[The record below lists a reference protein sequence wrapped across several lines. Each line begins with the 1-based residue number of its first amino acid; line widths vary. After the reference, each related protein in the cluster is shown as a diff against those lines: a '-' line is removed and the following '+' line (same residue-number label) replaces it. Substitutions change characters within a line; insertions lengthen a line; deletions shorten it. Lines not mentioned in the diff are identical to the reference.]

1 MADSNVALTPRSAAS
16 GRLAILT
23 GLSLAASALPVPL
36 LPDRVIL
43 QIRGAIAQDVA
54 ARHGLSLT
62 AEARRSFAESRQDS
76 PMGDILKRGIG
87 FLSKT
92 FVKKLSPLTSLFTA
106 SAAVEVF
113 ALGHLLDRYLDRH
126 RSTGSVRIQAE
137 EAREV
142 RRMIEA
148 AVVRAFSPALRPEP
162 VPLLPQVEDLRDEF
176 TRWVDTVLLSSAS
189 VPAYLE
195 RRLDAAF
202 DAVLAETGA
211 PHV

>member
-1 MADSNVALTPRSAAS
+1 MADSDALLSPKAPA

-23 GLSLAASALPVPL
+23 GFSLAASAIPVPL
-36 LPDRVIL
+36 LPDRVIV
-43 QIRGAIAQDVA
+43 QIRGAVAQDVA

-62 AEARRSFAESRQDS
+62 SEGRRAFTESSNDS
-76 PMGDILKRGIG
+76 PMREVFRRGLG

-92 FVKKLSPLTSLFTA
+92 FVKKLSPLSTLFTA
-106 SAAVEVF
+106 SAAVEVY

-126 RSTGSVRIQAE
+126 RGTKAARIQGD
-137 EAREV
+137 EATEV
-142 RRMIEA
+142 RKLIEA

-162 VPLLPQVEDLRDEF
+162 VPMLPPVEDLRDEF
-176 TRWVDTVLLSSAS
+176 TRWIDALLLAGAGLPSY
-189 VPAYLE
+189 VE

-202 DAVLAETGA
+202 DAVIAEHGA